1 MLSYQMTKAQ
11 KIQRENA
18 LHPVGENFLVQCVG
32 YRGLAHR
39 NSIGQWKSI
48 FGNKTLPKNISFIP
62 PMQSNVQ
69 ALPDGQPVS
78 PMVPAVGPVP
88 DGPGRN

>member
-1 MLSYQMTKAQ
+1 MTKPH
-11 KIQRENA
+11 KNERENI

-39 NSIGQWKSI
+39 NSTGQWKSI
-48 FGNKTLPKNISFIP
+48 FGNKTLPKNISFIR
-62 PMQSNVQ
+62 PMQTDLQ
-69 ALPDGQPVS
+69 ALPDGEPIPQT
-78 PMVPAVGPVP
+78 VPATGPVP